1 MMLRNQLIFNKLDLV
16 RSRTK
21 EYNNLSLMLNWKVQK
36 YYSSKVFLKKK
47 FRLYMCLNISEK
59 LTLMDLPL

>member
-36 YYSSKVFLKKK
+36 YYSSKVFFKK
-47 FRLYMCLNISEK
+47 I
-59 LTLMDLPL
+59 